1 MNIFK
6 RLYNWAA
13 AEIRM
18 VYEDIKEGY
27 LAPLEMY
34 IVLGSISA
42 IIMITTM
49 YLTGTSGDMGL

>member
-1 MNIFK
+1 MNIIK

-13 AEIRM
+13 SEIRM
-18 VYEDIKEGY
+18 VYEDIKDGY
-27 LAPLEMY
+27 LAPLEIY

>member
-1 MNIFK
+1 MNIIK

-13 AEIRM
+13 AEIQM
-18 VYEDIKEGY
+18 IYEDIKDGY
-27 LAPLEMY
+27 LAPLEIY

-42 IIMITTM
+42 IIIITTM

>member
-6 RLYNWAA
+6 RIYNWVA
-13 AEIRM
+13 AEIQM
-18 VYEDIKEGY
+18 IYEDIKEGY
-27 LAPLEMY
+27 LAPLEIY

-42 IIMITTM
+42 IIIITTM